1 VNRARLSVFAFF
13 APLREIFMSVA
24 EFFFHAKAQRTQR
37 RKAKLTGN
45 VIFNANILALTGFF
59 ALFLLKFG

>member
-24 EFFFHAKAQRTQR
+24 EFFFTQR
-37 RKAKLTGN
+37 RKERKDASKLTGN
-45 VIFNANILALTGFF
+45 VIFNANILAPTGFF
-59 ALFLLKFG
+59 ALFLLEFS